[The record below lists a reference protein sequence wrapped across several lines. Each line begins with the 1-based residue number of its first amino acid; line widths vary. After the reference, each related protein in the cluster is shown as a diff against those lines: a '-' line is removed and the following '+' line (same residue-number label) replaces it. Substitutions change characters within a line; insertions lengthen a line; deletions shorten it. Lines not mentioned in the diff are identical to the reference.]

1 MTDTANDALAK
12 VPPMSNDAPPSA
24 LLRTYADRLSRVAAA
39 LGTVADQLLLL
50 ADEVDATERLKVA
63 KP

>member
-1 MTDTANDALAK
+1 MTDTTNDAVAT

-24 LLRTYADRLSRVAAA
+24 LLRTHADRLSRVAAA
-39 LGTVADQLLLL
+39 LSTVADQLLLL
-50 ADEVDATERLKVA
+50 ADDVDATERMKVA